1 MKHLPN
7 ALTIARMVL
16 APAVFVCLWQQ
27 SFLGH
32 LLALTF
38 FVAAAISDYWDGRFA
53 RMHQTGT
60 RLGQFLDPLADK
72 ILVLGTFIVLAW
84 LHAGQG
90 YNGWGLAPWWAVILV
105 AARDVGVTALRSF
118 VEAKGHSLRT
128 LPLAKWKTA
137 LQLTFLISVLFFLTM
152 RHLPE
157 PLRWVAAWML
167 DGPVLF
173 ALLIVL
179 VIVTVGTG
187 LLYFVK
193 PEYNR

>member
-16 APAVFVCLWQQ
+16 APAVFVCLWQHT
-27 SFLGH
+27 FTGN
-32 LLALTF
+32 LLALIF

-84 LHAGQG
+84 L
-90 YNGWGLAPWWAVILV
+90 YPRLAPWWAVALIAL
-105 AARDVGVTALRSF
+105 RDVGVTALRSY
-118 VEAKGHSLRT
+118 VESKGHSLRT
-128 LPLAKWKTA
+128 LPLAKWKTT
-137 LQLTFLISVLFFLTM
+137 LQLTFLISVLFFLTFKHPIM
-152 RHLPE
+152 PA
-157 PLRWVAAWML
+157 WVQELSTWML
-167 DGPVLF
+167 YGPILF

-179 VIVTVGTG
+179 VAVTVGTG

>member
-7 ALTIARMVL
+7 ALTIGRIVL
-16 APAVFVCLWQQ
+16 APAVFVCLWQGT
-27 SFLGH
+27 FVGD

-53 RMHQTGT
+53 RMHQSGT

-72 ILVLGTFIVLAW
+72 ILVLGTFVVLAW
-84 LHAGQG
+84 LHPR
-90 YNGWGLAPWWAVILV
+90 LAPWWAVALIAV
-105 AARDVGVTALRSF
+105 RDVGVTALRSY

-128 LPLAKWKTA
+128 LPLAKWKTT
-137 LQLTFLISVLFFLTM
+137 LQLTFLISVLFFLTFDDPIM
-152 RHLPE
+152 PT
-157 PLRWVAAWML
+157 WVQQVSTWML
-167 DGPVLF
+167 YGPVLF
-173 ALLIVL
+173 ALLLVL
-179 VIVTVGTG
+179 VAVTVGTG